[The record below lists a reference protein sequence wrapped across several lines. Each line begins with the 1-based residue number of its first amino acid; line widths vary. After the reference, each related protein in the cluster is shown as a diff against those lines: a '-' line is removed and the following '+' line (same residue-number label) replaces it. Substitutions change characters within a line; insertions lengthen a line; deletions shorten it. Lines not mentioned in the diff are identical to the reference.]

1 MKELLE
7 PIVYVALTIF
17 AVGAALIMPM
27 LVYTAYR
34 ELIKDRK

>member
-17 AVGAALIMPM
+17 TVGAAALMPIIVYRAYKD
-27 LVYTAYR
+27 LVKG
-34 ELIKDRK
+34 E

>member
-17 AVGAALIMPM
+17 VVGAAVIMPM
-27 LVYTAYR
+27 LVYWVYKD
-34 ELIKDRK
+34 LIKNKD